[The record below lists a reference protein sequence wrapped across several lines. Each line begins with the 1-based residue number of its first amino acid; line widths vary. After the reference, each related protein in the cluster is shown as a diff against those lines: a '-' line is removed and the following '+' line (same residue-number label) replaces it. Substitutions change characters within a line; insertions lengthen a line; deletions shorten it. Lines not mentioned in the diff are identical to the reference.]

1 MRESGTGAVG
11 DNKAHFGLS
20 EREPWLFIIGKSEK
34 MERNLPQNIVAL
46 EKSCTFAPLQ
56 TKEASVRDVS
66 RGQKRKGAHSSAGLE
81 HLSYKQRVIGSNPIG
96 PTPLQRKKALP
107 HREQIFTIITLFGE
121 GS

>member
-20 EREPWLFIIGKSEK
+20 EREPWLFIMGKSGK

-96 PTPLQRKKALP
+96 PTNSFRHIIFSNKKEELHP
-107 HREQIFTIITLFGE
+107 
-121 GS
+121 

>member
-1 MRESGTGAVG
+1 
-11 DNKAHFGLS
+11 
-20 EREPWLFIIGKSEK
+20 
-34 MERNLPQNIVAL
+34 MERNLPQDIVAL

-66 RGQKRKGAHSSAGLE
+66 RGQKGKGAHSSAGLE

-96 PTPLQRKKALP
+96 PTPLQRTKALP
-107 HREQIFTIITLFGE
+107 HREQIITIITRFGE